1 MPCSTPTLALLVTML
16 ALRLGQAFASFDL
29 VGYLVLA
36 PPAVWHGELWRL
48 FTAVLLTRGLID
60 LVFNAL
66 ALYWLASAMEHHWK
80 PREWLL
86 YGALC
91 AGVGSLLACAFFPG
105 VPIVSVGPAGL
116 IGALLVARVR
126 LAPSERIQLSTT
138 FSLPVVALL
147 LLWVGCVALAAFG
160 GGFPL
165 TGVVALLATAATGWL
180 YLSLR
185 WRFLNR
191 SPARAVTSSRFE
203 RLEM

>member
-16 ALRLGQAFASFDL
+16 ALRLAQVFAPFDL
-29 VGYLVLA
+29 AAYLDLA
-36 PPAVWHGELWRL
+36 PRAVWHGELWRL
-48 FTAVLLTRGLID
+48 FTAALLTRGLTD
-60 LVFNAL
+60 LVFDAL
-66 ALYWLASAMEHHWK
+66 ALYWLAGALENHWK
-80 PREWLL
+80 PREWPL

-91 AGVGSLLACAFFPG
+91 VGVGSLLACALFPG
-105 VPIVSVGPAGL
+105 VPVISVGPAGL

-126 LAPSERIQLSTT
+126 LAPAERIQLSTT
-138 FSLPVVALL
+138 FSLPVIALL
-147 LLWVGCVALAAFG
+147 LLWAGCVALAAFG

-165 TGVVALLATAATGWL
+165 SSVLAVLATAATGWL

-191 SPARAVTSSRFE
+191 RPAQSVTSGRFD